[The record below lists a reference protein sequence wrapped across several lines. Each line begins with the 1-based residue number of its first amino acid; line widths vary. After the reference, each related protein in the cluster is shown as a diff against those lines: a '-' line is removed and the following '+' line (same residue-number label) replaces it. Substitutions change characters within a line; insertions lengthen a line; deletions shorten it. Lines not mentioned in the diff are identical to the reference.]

1 MSTDSELV
9 QQLYDG
15 FNARNI
21 DAVLAELAE
30 DVVWANGMDGGHVHG
45 REAVRAYWTQQWATI
60 SPHVA
65 PKQITQTADGAT
77 SVEVHQIVH
86 DLKGALL
93 LDEKVLHVFRIEGG
107 KVKRFDIKSA
117 SKLSSIAHSSP

>member
-1 MSTDSELV
+1 MLTKSELV

-21 DAVLAELAE
+21 DAVLAKLAE

-45 REAVRAYWTQQWATI
+45 REAVRAYWTKQWATI
-60 SPHVA
+60 SPHVE

-93 LDEKVLHVFRIEGG
+93 LDETVLHVFRFEGG
-107 KVKRFDIKSA
+107 KVKRFDINTTSQ
-117 SKLSSIAHSSP
+117 LSSIAH